1 MVFPIYCV
9 HFCQANNYCKEA
21 YCCLRKDYY
30 MKLTK
35 PTKKTKYFS
44 QINMLMVDL
53 LAAVYGECPGDYTKC
68 PGTYT
73 DCSGKYLSC

>member
-1 MVFPIYCV
+1 
-9 HFCQANNYCKEA
+9 
-21 YCCLRKDYY
+21 

-68 PGTYT
+68 PGTYK
-73 DCSGKYLSC
+73 DCSGTYFSC